1 MAIEAFLAALT
12 GLAVL
17 WLVLQPIVAPAP
29 ETAPIFDPPEA
40 EETARGRALLALKE
54 IEFDRATAKLSDED
68 YTMLKTRYEAAAV
81 ATLDGCASC
90 GATMASEDRYCA
102 KCGAEKLK
110 S

>member
-1 MAIEAFLAALT
+1 MLLEAMLAGLT

-17 WLVLQPIVAPAP
+17 WLVLQPIVAPSP
-29 ETAPIFDPPEA
+29 DEAPIFDPPEA

-68 YTMLKTRYEAAAV
+68 YAMLKARYEAAAV
-81 ATLDGCASC
+81 ATLEGCASC
-90 GATMASEDRYCA
+90 GARMDAADVYCA
-102 KCGAEKLK
+102 RCGVKRE

>member
-17 WLVLQPIVAPAP
+17 WLVLQPIVAPTPDVAP
-29 ETAPIFDPPEA
+29 VFDPPEV

-68 YTMLKTRYEAAAV
+68 YAMLKTRYEAAAV

-90 GATMASEDRYCA
+90 GAVMSSEDRFCA
-102 KCGAEKLK
+102 RCGAERSKD
-110 S
+110 

>member
-1 MAIEAFLAALT
+1 MVIEALLAALT

-29 ETAPIFDPPEA
+29 EAAPIFDPLEP

-68 YTMLKTRYEAAAV
+68 YAMLKTRYEAAAV

-90 GATMASEDRYCA
+90 GASMSTEDRFCA
-102 KCGAEKLK
+102 KCGAARDTR
-110 S
+110 

>member
-1 MAIEAFLAALT
+1 MVMEAVLAALT
-12 GLAVL
+12 GVAVL

-29 ETAPIFDPPEA
+29 ETAPMFDPPDP

-68 YTMLKTRYEAAAV
+68 YGMLKTRYEAAAV

-90 GATMASEDRYCA
+90 GAAMASEDQFCA
-102 KCGAEKLK
+102 RCG
-110 S
+110 SPRDTR